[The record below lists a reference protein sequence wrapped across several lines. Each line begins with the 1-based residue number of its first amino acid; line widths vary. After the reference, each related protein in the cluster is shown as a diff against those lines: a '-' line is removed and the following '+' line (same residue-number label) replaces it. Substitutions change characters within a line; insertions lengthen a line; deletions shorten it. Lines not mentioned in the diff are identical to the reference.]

1 MNKAVGAAAILFSCF
16 FSALR
21 YLHMR
26 SEKILQMQALGKSLL
41 ELRSELAERR
51 RNLGDIFYSVAGKNG
66 IDRIKSFYEGLHGK
80 LCDLGERGFSEIWR
94 EEAGRCFAPLGRNV
108 EDLLFPLGEY
118 LGGSELERQC
128 AALEKAAFRLE
139 EECQR
144 EKETLK
150 REKKLRLGLSLSGGA
165 FLVIMLL

>member
-1 MNKAVGAAAILFSCF
+1 MS
-16 FSALR
+16 
-21 YLHMR
+21 
-26 SEKILQMQALGKSLL
+26 
-41 ELRSELAERR
+41 
-51 RNLGDIFYSVAGKNG
+51 
-66 IDRIKSFYEGLHGK
+66 
-80 LCDLGERGFSEIWR
+80 
-94 EEAGRCFAPLGRNV
+94 
-108 EDLLFPLGEY
+108 PLGEY